1 MYNYNYGDYSNYASS
16 ANTFLGMAVG
26 LAIFVIIVAIAVAV
40 LLIIAYWK
48 VFKKA
53 GKKGW
58 EAIIPYYNSWTL
70 NEISGAHWIW
80 WIVLTLAGA
89 GIGQGINI
97 TLDGID
103 GGSVL
108 SLGSPIASIC
118 RAAIVIATLVVSINV
133 AKKFGK
139 STVFG
144 VFLLGLLPFIGYP
157 ILAFG
162 SAKYDDKLETAPHGI
177 FDREWNKAHAKEVKK
192 ASNNCP
198 SCNEKITAKMNNCPN
213 CGTKLK

>member
-1 MYNYNYGDYSNYASS
+1 MNNYNFSSYGNYGNSVES
-16 ANTFLGMAVG
+16 WLGVAAG
-26 LAIFVIIVAIAVAV
+26 FALFFIVIAIALAV
-40 LLIIAYWK
+40 LLIVAYWK
-48 VFKKA
+48 LFKKA
-53 GKKGW
+53 GKNGW

-80 WIVLTLAGA
+80 WIVLIIAGA
-89 GIGQGINI
+89 GFGNGISGNISNIIKTSAIASMCGAATILANLVISINI
-97 TLDGID
+97 
-103 GGSVL
+103 
-108 SLGSPIASIC
+108 
-118 RAAIVIATLVVSINV
+118 

-139 STVFG
+139 GTGFG
-144 VFLLGLLPFIGYP
+144 VLCALLPIVGYP

-162 SAKYDDKLETAPHGI
+162 SAKYDEKIETAPHGI

-192 ASNNCP
+192 VSNNCP